1 MPLAAKLNDQGTE
14 HDGFHATPITAGSV
28 TVFIDGLPAARLG
41 DPLVEHNAP
50 PITHPTLALSPA
62 VHRLCLLM
70 DFPQPEQ
77 VTASVVEGLL
87 LAVEPSISVK
97 K

>member
-14 HDGFHATPITAGSV
+14 HDSFHATPITAGSA

-50 PITHPTLALSPA
+50 PDHPPHPRAISSGSGTVFFDGIPA
-62 VHRLCLLM
+62 ARTG
-70 DFPQPEQ
+70 D
-77 VTASVVEGLL
+77 
-87 LAVEPSISVK
+87 SISCGGVVIGSGTVNIG
-97 K
+97 